1 MPVNN
6 PIRCILGLI
15 KSVLSCESAKLMIAI
30 FLVLI
35 VAFVYEFGS
44 SYAR

>member
-15 KSVLSCESAKLMIAI
+15 KSVLSCESAKLIIAI
-30 FLVLI
+30 FLVLV
-35 VAFVYEFGS
+35 VAFAYNVGS
-44 SYAR
+44 SYAS